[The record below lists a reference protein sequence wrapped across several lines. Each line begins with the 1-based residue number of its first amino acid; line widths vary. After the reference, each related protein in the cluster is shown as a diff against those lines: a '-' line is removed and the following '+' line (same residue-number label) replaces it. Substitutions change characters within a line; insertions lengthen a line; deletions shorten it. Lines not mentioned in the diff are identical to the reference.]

1 MRGHACFLAERRR
14 SRRLPGAIRAGDVR
28 AADLQEK
35 STKRVETE
43 LILRH
48 ARFVGFDGGASG
60 GVVSPANIASERS
73 EPFESATAAAKRAIK
88 HSRLTG

>member
-1 MRGHACFLAERRR
+1 MLRRSEGTRFFVPERRR

-48 ARFVGFDGGASG
+48 ARFVGFDEDGG
-60 GVVSPANIASERS
+60 SPANIASERS
-73 EPFESATAAAKRAIK
+73 EPFERASLASGAIQ
-88 HSRLTG
+88 HSKVTG